1 MPLLS
6 TGLTDI
12 GKKRSTNQDAIYLD
26 EKERIFIVADGMGGH
41 NGGDI
46 ASQLATKS
54 LPLYLSK
61 KIHQVEKVEEFL
73 EQGILHS
80 NEVIRQEGI
89 KNPKLMGMG
98 TTVSMCY
105 FKASYVYVA
114 NIGDSRTYLINNHC
128 LYQMTI
134 DHSLIQEKL
143 NYGIYTREQAAKDP
157 HKNVLVRTVGFE
169 EDIDVDI
176 FRYQISRGDLFMIC
190 SDGLYGKVSDEDV
203 IYVINKYIPIP
214 TEGTKEM
221 LEQAARV
228 LIDQANKNGGNDNI
242 SIILILAK

>member
-1 MPLLS
+1 MPLVS
-6 TGLTDI
+6 SGLTDI
-12 GKKRSTNQDAIYLD
+12 GKKRATNQDAIFID

-46 ASQLATKS
+46 ASQLATKT
-54 LPLYLSK
+54 LPKFLSQ
-61 KIHQVEKVEEFL
+61 KIHQVEKVEEFMQ
-73 EQGILHS
+73 QGVLHT

-105 FKASYVYVA
+105 FKASYIYVA
-114 NIGDSRTYLINNHC
+114 NIGDSRTYLINNKRI
-128 LYQMTI
+128 YQLTI

-143 NYGIYTREQAAKDP
+143 NYGLYTRDQAAKDP

-169 EDIDVDI
+169 EDIEVDI
-176 FRYQISRGDLFMIC
+176 FRYQISRGDIFMIC

-203 IYVINKYIPIP
+203 IYVMNKYIPNP
-214 TEGTKEM
+214 AEATKA
-221 LEQAARV
+221 LLDQAARV
-228 LIDQANKNGGNDNI
+228 LVDQANKNGGNDNI
-242 SIILILAK
+242 SVILILAK